1 MVDNKIYGL
10 LGISA
15 KAGKVIS
22 GTDIVIENISRE
34 KLGIVIVAEDASEKT
49 KKNIQFFCE
58 KHNIDIIVFGKIFDN
73 SKAIGKQNRAVIGIK
88 DEKLAEVIKQKIKEK
103 NLGGGVWF
111 GKN

>member
-22 GTDIVIENISRE
+22 GTDIVLENLAKGKIY
-34 KLGIVIVAEDASEKT
+34 LVIVAEDASEKT
-49 KKNIQFFCE
+49 KKNIKYFCE
-58 KHNIDIIVFGKIFDN
+58 KENVDMIVFGDIFKN
-73 SKAIGKQNRAVIGIK
+73 SKAIGKQNRAIIAVK
-88 DEKLAEVIKQKIKEK
+88 DQNLAEAIKKQIH
-103 NLGGGVWF
+103 GGERF